1 MYTNRQIVS
10 AVLAKWL
17 EPLASGLLIGNF
29 LKSMP
34 AIQALDNKIRNTGWV
49 SQEWSIACEL
59 EPLIG
64 GASSSI
70 ITPLI
75 EGLLASVPDD
85 SLVGMTY
92 GIIDRACEMGE
103 LSLLEGKIT
112 LDSTDLNN
120 LKRLMERNLAR
131 DKVCRYEVAE

>member
-1 MYTNRQIVS
+1 MFTNRQIVS

-17 EPLASGLLIGNF
+17 EPLASGLLVGT
-29 LKSMP
+29 LVKSMP
-34 AIQALDNKIRNTGWV
+34 AITAIDNKIRSTGWV
-49 SQEWSIACEL
+49 SQGWSIASEL

-64 GASSSI
+64 RASSSI
-70 ITPLI
+70 IAPII
-75 EGLLASVPDD
+75 EGMLASIPDD

-92 GIIDRACEMGE
+92 GIIDHACEMGE

-120 LKRLMERNLAR
+120 LKHLMEKNLAR
-131 DKVCRYEVAE
+131 DKVCHYEVAE